1 MDMDFFSGGTVGG
14 TKVPKMENDGGT
26 WGNTKNH
33 FFHLFG
39 GTVGGTRDMIL
50 IIPKISSDQHFSSL
64 AKFFVFGFS
73 FHCFY
78 NFQQFL

>member
-1 MDMDFFSGGTVGG
+1 MFFFSGGTLGG
-14 TKVPKMENDGGT
+14 TKVSKMENDGGT

-50 IIPKISSDQHFSSL
+50 IIPKISNDHHISPL

-78 NFQQFL
+78 NFRQFL